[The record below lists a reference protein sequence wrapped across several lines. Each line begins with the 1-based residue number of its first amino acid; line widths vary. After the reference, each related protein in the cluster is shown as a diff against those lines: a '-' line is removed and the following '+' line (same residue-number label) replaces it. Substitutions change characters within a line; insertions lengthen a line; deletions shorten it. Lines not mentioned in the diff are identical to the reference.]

1 MGVLSMEEPTPEQR
15 LTTATTNFAQTLLS
29 AGCPVE
35 FICTQ
40 AFKYAMVYQYQVD
53 SGLEFMQSVMKGVE
67 ASYPEAENT
76 VYMDKSA
83 QILVKVVTTL
93 RIHPKQLRR
102 E

>member
-1 MGVLSMEEPTPEQR
+1 MNEEPTPEQR

-29 AGCPVE
+29 AGFPVE

-40 AFKYAMVYQYQVD
+40 AFKYAMVYQRQVEANIAF
-53 SGLEFMQSVMKGVE
+53 LEEVMKGVE

-76 VYMDKSA
+76 VYMDKAA